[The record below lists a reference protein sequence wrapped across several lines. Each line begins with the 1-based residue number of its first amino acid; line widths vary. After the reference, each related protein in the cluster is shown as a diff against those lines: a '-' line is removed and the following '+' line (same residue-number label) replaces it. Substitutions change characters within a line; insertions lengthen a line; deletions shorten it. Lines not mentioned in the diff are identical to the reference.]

1 MLYAMDQGASDGSE
15 SNRMRS
21 MLQVEQSK
29 GVMDQG
35 AIKGSDGYYKR
46 WIRNERIM
54 EQAMNVT
61 SDGSGN
67 HRMSDG
73 WDKRSKER
81 WIRIVMIY

>member
-1 MLYAMDQGASDGSE
+1 MDQEASDGLE

-29 GVMDQG
+29 GAMVQG
-35 AIKGSDGYYKR
+35 AMKR
-46 WIRNERIM
+46 
-54 EQAMNVT
+54 

-73 WDKRSKER
+73 WDKLSKKR